1 MVSGLKPLGLKID
14 LYSIV
19 KNLAKSL
26 PVKMSR
32 WSRTNK
38 MIEPTFEV
46 PNRACKMV

>member
-1 MVSGLKPLGLKID
+1 MVLALKPLGLKID

-19 KNLAKSL
+19 KNLARSL

-38 MIEPTFEV
+38 MIQRTFEV
-46 PNRACKMV
+46 PNRACEMV